1 MHRLWFL
8 YIKMSCQGDRLY
20 SFRIKGKERMSL
32 LIKYPKIFEKLE
44 DKDLELRHLLGI
56 DENYEDYDSEEYDF
70 NFEDYNFVLYIA
82 EPIQNILGEDKM
94 NKLLVELSKNSLFE
108 NFRADEIDLY
118 GVKTALTEDE
128 LSTLLLTQIENIV

>member
-1 MHRLWFL
+1 
-8 YIKMSCQGDRLY
+8 
-20 SFRIKGKERMSL
+20 MSL
-32 LIKYPKIFEKLE
+32 SIKYPKIFEKLE

-56 DENYEDYDSEEYDF
+56 DENYEDFDSEEYDF

-94 NKLLVELSKNSLFE
+94 NKLLVKLSENNLFE

-118 GVKTALTEDE
+118 GVKTVLNENE
-128 LSTLLLTQIENIV
+128 LSTLLLDQIENII

>member
-1 MHRLWFL
+1 
-8 YIKMSCQGDRLY
+8 
-20 SFRIKGKERMSL
+20 MSL
-32 LIKYPKIFEKLE
+32 SIKYPKIFEKLE

-56 DENYEDYDSEEYDF
+56 DENYEDYDSEEYDY

-94 NKLLVELSKNSLFE
+94 NKLLVKLSENSLFE

-118 GVKTALTEDE
+118 GVKTVLNENE
-128 LSTLLLTQIENIV
+128 LSTLLLDQIENII